1 MGLFSAR
8 PEEPTEWAGLPS
20 EPLPPRSAA
29 ETLSDGPPPTDLGAL
44 GASISISI
52 PVVPITDGANGDGA
66 GGD

>member
-29 ETLSDGPPPTDLGAL
+29 ETLSDGPPPADLGAL
-44 GASISISI
+44 GESISISI
-52 PVVPITDGANGDGA
+52 PFVPPTAAANGDEAA
-66 GGD
+66 GD